1 MRKKETLSGYR
12 IRFPD
17 SLTRAA
23 GLAASAGVCAWLVSL
38 FILPIPVLQPV
49 VSPPC
54 VDLSHD
60 FPLVDLPLADLLP
73 VENGGRAD
81 CLFPHRGEDAR
92 HEQPGSRDYP
102 AREPWVWHPVP
113 RWECSAGK
121 TRRTGSPPLF
131 LVAFFHRKP
140 VSFLQLAEWGTN
152 KTVENQAKC
161 TPLLVECVPVCY
173 LRLFAVCFPR
183 SAFEPPHMA

>member
-1 MRKKETLSGYR
+1 
-12 IRFPD
+12 
-17 SLTRAA
+17 
-23 GLAASAGVCAWLVSL
+23 VCAWLVSL

-92 HEQPGSRDYP
+92 HAQPGSRDYP

-131 LVAFFHRKP
+131 
-140 VSFLQLAEWGTN
+140 
-152 KTVENQAKC
+152 
-161 TPLLVECVPVCY
+161 
-173 LRLFAVCFPR
+173 R
-183 SAFEPPHMA
+183 SAISACSQYVSRGLHLSLHIWHKSLPSYRNPRIPF